1 MFFQG
6 TSAIRVITVKKD
18 SEAAT
23 VTLVEAISKPD
34 ACITLKSI
42 GVLCIS
48 CELRKRRQQPQI
60 QPKIVSG
67 SFNKSKF
74 QIYKS
79 LQDSVY
85 SQNCE
90 DLQSAHY
97 HVDRRC
103 QRTSKM
109 EFNKISYCLV
119 RVPGKIHNCIIT
131 AWVVRGWI
139 SFSTSVS
146 GVSSGVDK
154 RQEFLTGK

>member
-1 MFFQG
+1 M
-6 TSAIRVITVKKD
+6 
-18 SEAAT
+18 
-23 VTLVEAISKPD
+23 
-34 ACITLKSI
+34 
-42 GVLCIS
+42 
-48 CELRKRRQQPQI
+48 
-60 QPKIVSG
+60 
-67 SFNKSKF
+67 
-74 QIYKS
+74 
-79 LQDSVY
+79 QDSVY

-109 EFNKISYCLV
+109 VFNKISYCLM

-131 AWVVRGWI
+131 AWRVRGWI

-154 RQEFLTGK
+154 RQEFWQGNNGLVSKFWRRKWNFQFSDSFGMGTTEIKREQYEDVVNRVSRTTIEKQGNHSDKEEKPEACPQTFIANDEEF